1 MLENFKPYEKKNW
14 KNAPDKGT
22 PLSAD
27 NLDYMDSGIKENSD
41 AIKEIK
47 ESISEKIENDSSKIP
62 NMRVAYQLQEK
73 ILSMGK
79 AIPNELEISGTI
91 SYNTSCKINGIQNI
105 NCLFSPSIIV
115 SYNEIIEI
123 GKVPENPKNDEY
135 FIGYVS
141 NTDSDDDA
149 YYPIYMVITAD
160 GKIIVKLPR
169 EEIGIEEGEETESL
183 QFYINTIYLL

>member
-47 ESISEKIENDSSKIP
+47 GAISEKIENDSSKIP
-62 NMRVAYQLQEK
+62 NMSVAYQLQEK
-73 ILSMGK
+73 MLSMGK
-79 AIPNELEISGTI
+79 AIPNELEVSGTVF
-91 SYNTSCKINGIQNI
+91 YDTSCKINGIQNI

-115 SYNEIIEI
+115 SYDEIIEI

-141 NTDSDDDA
+141 NTDSADDA
-149 YYPIYMVITAD
+149 YYPIYMVITVD
-160 GKIIVKLPR
+160 GKIIVKLPQ
-169 EEIGIEEGEETESL
+169 EEIEIEEGEKTDSL